1 MQRARRRTTAT
12 AVGFAFG
19 LAAGA
24 GSGHARPAFQAP
36 DSKPLVSGSISGTLV
51 TVDQRLNGVIL
62 RTASGE
68 KMAWKLDA
76 GVVAE
81 AAKFKAGDR
90 LWIIYRQR
98 GPGERAVTAL
108 GFPGKAPR
116 PIYINAT
123 GTDIVLRTGPMAGGA
138 CQGDPEASQVREF
151 RLPPSGTTEGVNPC
165 WCCAA
170 SDQTCQPA
178 NRSYEPATLSGAPGP
193 TGTIILARCFP

>member
-1 MQRARRRTTAT
+1 MQRARGRTTAT
-12 AVGFAFG
+12 IVALALG
-19 LAAGA
+19 LVAGA
-24 GSGHARPAFQAP
+24 GSGHARPAPQGSEP
-36 DSKPLVSGSISGTLV
+36 KPLVSGSISGTLV

-68 KMAWKLDA
+68 KIAWKLDPS
-76 GVVAE
+76 VIAE

-98 GPGERAVTAL
+98 GPGDRAVTAL
-108 GFPGKAPR
+108 GFPTVAPR

-123 GTDIVLRTGPMAGGA
+123 GGDVVLRTGPMAGGA
-138 CQGDPEASQVREF
+138 CQGVPEASQVREF
-151 RLPPSGTTEGVNPC
+151 RLPKSGTTEGVNPC

-178 NRSYEPATLSGAPGP
+178 NRAYEPATISGAPGP